1 MTMKYRKLGRSGVQ
15 VSELCLGTMNF
26 GPRTS
31 EADSLQ
37 ILSRAVDAGINF
49 IDTANQYGGH
59 LGVGTSETIIGKW
72 LAQNRARRTDLV
84 IASKVHQPMSADI
97 NDRGLS
103 ARHIRAAC
111 EASLRRLG
119 TDHIDLYQLHHL
131 DRAVPVDEICQA
143 IQLLVAQGKITY
155 FGTSNFPGWAIAQ
168 LGERFRTVHAPGP
181 VAEQSLYNL
190 LERRIEL
197 EVIPAA
203 REYGL
208 GVIPWSPLAGGLLAG
223 PTNAAEGRRH
233 SPQSI
238 AARRKHAPQLEAFEA
253 LCLELG
259 HDPAAAAL
267 GWLLTRSQVAA
278 VIIGPASPE
287 QLGAALRVP
296 DLVLDDA
303 TLARLDTIFPPQ
315 GEAPEAYAW

>member
-59 LGVGTSETIIGKW
+59 LGVGTGETIIGKW

-208 GVIPWSPLAGGLLAG
+208 GLIPWSPLAGGLLAG
-223 PTNAAEGRRH
+223 PGNAAEGRRH

-259 HDPAAAAL
+259 IDPAAVAL
-267 GWLLTRSQVAA
+267 GWLLTRPQVAA

>member
-1 MTMKYRKLGRSGVQ
+1 MKYRRLGRSGVQ

-31 EADSLQ
+31 EADSFET
-37 ILSRAVDAGINF
+37 LSRAVDAGINF
-49 IDTANQYGGH
+49 IDTADQYGGH

-72 LAQNRARRTDLV
+72 LAQNRARRADLV

-119 TDHIDLYQLHHL
+119 IDHIDLYQMHHF
-131 DRAVPVDEICQA
+131 DRAAPVDEICQA
-143 IQLLVAQGKITY
+143 IQLLIAQGKITY

-168 LGERFRTVHAPGP
+168 LGERFRAIHAPGP
-181 VAEQSLYNL
+181 AAEQSLYNL

-208 GVIPWSPLAGGLLAG
+208 GLIPWSPLAGGLLAG
-223 PTNAAEGRRH
+223 PADSAAGRRQSEH
-233 SPQSI
+233 SI
-238 AARRKHAPQLEAFEA
+238 EARHRHGAQLDAFEA
-253 LCLELG
+253 LCDDLG
-259 HDPAAAAL
+259 HPPAAIAL
-267 GWLLTRSQVAA
+267 AWLLTRPQVAS
-278 VIIGPASPE
+278 VIIGPATPQ
-287 QLGAALRVP
+287 QLDAALQVP
-296 DLVLDDA
+296 DLVLDEA
-303 TLARLDTIFPPQ
+303 LLARLDAIFPPQ

>member
-1 MTMKYRKLGRSGVQ
+1 MKYRKLGRSGVQ

-37 ILSRAVDAGINF
+37 ILSRAADAGINF

-72 LAQNRARRTDLV
+72 LAQNRARCADLV
-84 IASKVHQPMSADI
+84 IASKVHQPMSDDI

-143 IQLLVAQGKITY
+143 IQLLIAQGKITY

-168 LGERFRTVHAPGP
+168 LGERFRAVPAPGP

-223 PTNAAEGRRH
+223 PARGGKGRRH

-238 AARRKHAPQLEAFEA
+238 AGRHKHAPQLDAFEA
-253 LCLELG
+253 LSLELG
-259 HDPAAAAL
+259 YDPATVAL
-267 GWLLTRSQVAA
+267 AWLLTRPQVAS
-278 VIIGPASPE
+278 VIIGAASLE

-296 DLVLDDA
+296 DLVLSEEA
-303 TLARLDTIFPPQ
+303 LTRLDAIFPPQ

>member
-143 IQLLVAQGKITY
+143 I
-155 FGTSNFPGWAIAQ
+155 
-168 LGERFRTVHAPGP
+168 
-181 VAEQSLYNL
+181 
-190 LERRIEL
+190 
-197 EVIPAA
+197 
-203 REYGL
+203 
-208 GVIPWSPLAGGLLAG
+208 
-223 PTNAAEGRRH
+223 
-233 SPQSI
+233 
-238 AARRKHAPQLEAFEA
+238 
-253 LCLELG
+253 
-259 HDPAAAAL
+259 
-267 GWLLTRSQVAA
+267 
-278 VIIGPASPE
+278 
-287 QLGAALRVP
+287 
-296 DLVLDDA
+296 
-303 TLARLDTIFPPQ
+303 
-315 GEAPEAYAW
+315 